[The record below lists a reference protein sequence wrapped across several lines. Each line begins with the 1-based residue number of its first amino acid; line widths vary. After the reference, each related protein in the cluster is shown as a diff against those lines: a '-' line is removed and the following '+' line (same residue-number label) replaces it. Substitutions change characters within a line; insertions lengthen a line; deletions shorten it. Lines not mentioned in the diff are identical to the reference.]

1 MKLKILILL
10 YACFCCITAE
20 QRPQAAEP
28 EQERFS
34 SIANKSPNLFTGLLF
49 RSVDFRKML
58 CSQAE
63 IFKLTKMESCLVDW
77 GEADPIPRVVHIAK
91 DAKVENVM
99 DEVMSP
105 LSSYRHHQLRLV
117 KRNKILQSPTNG
129 ITNADAKDFLMEPVE
144 PGDIFVFAS
153 RY

>member
-1 MKLKILILL
+1 
-10 YACFCCITAE
+10 
-20 QRPQAAEP
+20 
-28 EQERFS
+28 
-34 SIANKSPNLFTGLLF
+34 
-49 RSVDFRKML
+49 
-58 CSQAE
+58 
-63 IFKLTKMESCLVDW
+63 
-77 GEADPIPRVVHIAK
+77 
-91 DAKVENVM
+91 M